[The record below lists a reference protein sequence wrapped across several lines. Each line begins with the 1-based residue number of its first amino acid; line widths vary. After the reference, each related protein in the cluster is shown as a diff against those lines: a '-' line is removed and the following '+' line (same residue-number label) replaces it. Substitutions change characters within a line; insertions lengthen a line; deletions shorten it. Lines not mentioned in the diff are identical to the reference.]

1 MSAPEPVLDPE
12 LRQLR
17 ARILP
22 VLRKYKVQKAIVFG
36 SLARGEGTRRSDLDL
51 ILIQHTE
58 KRFLDR
64 YEGILYDL
72 GGAVSGRDIDVLI
85 YTPEELD
92 SISQRPFI
100 ASALRD
106 GKVIYE
112 SR

>member
-22 VLRKYKVQKAIVFG
+22 VLRKYHLKKAIVFG
-36 SLARGEGTRRSDLDL
+36 SLARGEGTRRSDLDI
-51 ILIQHTE
+51 ILVQQTD

-64 YEGILYDL
+64 YEGILSDL
-72 GGAVSGRDIDVLI
+72 GGVVSGRDIDVLI
-85 YTPEELD
+85 YTPEELE
-92 SISQRPFI
+92 SISHRPFI
-100 ASALRD
+100 TSALRD
-106 GKVIYE
+106 WKVIYE